1 MIKNGT
7 QRYQVLIPVSVSVTL
22 YGKGAGMIK
31 LGILR

>member
-22 YGKGAGMIK
+22 YGKGVGMIK